1 MQGHCNGQYDY
12 LKHFS
17 PWIKK
22 IENLNYKKNAQKTFS
37 FKEQILWKLP
47 KTCLIPRCQGHRE
60 ASCPCGFRISLRN
73 QNHIRTYFSI
83 WPHQDGLESGKII
96 HSPLSGTHSFWLS
109 PVELSLICL
118 NMLYFTLFNCVLN
131 YMFTFVLFVQTF
143 HASHGPDELHYIYN
157 PAQNLAYLRHITL
170 R

>member
-47 KTCLIPRCQGHRE
+47 KTYLIPRCQ
-60 ASCPCGFRISLRN
+60 
-73 QNHIRTYFSI
+73 I
-83 WPHQDGLESGKII
+83 WPHQDGLESWKII
-96 HSPLSGTHSFWLS
+96 HAPLSGTRSFWLS

-118 NMLYFTLFNCVLN
+118 NMLYFTLFYCLLN
-131 YMFTFVLFVQTF
+131 FMFTFVLFVQTF

-170 R
+170 Q